1 LKKEFEMFTL
11 LALAIVMVGG
21 RFLTKLYERH
31 LDAQAGP
38 WIVNELQPQ
47 RSHAQRRIDYR

>member
-1 LKKEFEMFTL
+1 MFTL
-11 LALAIVMVGG
+11 LALAIVTVGG

-31 LDAQAGP
+31 LDAQVGP
-38 WIVNELQPQ
+38 WIANELQPQ

>member
-1 LKKEFEMFTL
+1 MFTL
-11 LALAIVMVGG
+11 IALAVVTIGG

-31 LDAQAGP
+31 LDAQVGP

-47 RSHAQRRIDYR
+47 RIQAQRRIDYR